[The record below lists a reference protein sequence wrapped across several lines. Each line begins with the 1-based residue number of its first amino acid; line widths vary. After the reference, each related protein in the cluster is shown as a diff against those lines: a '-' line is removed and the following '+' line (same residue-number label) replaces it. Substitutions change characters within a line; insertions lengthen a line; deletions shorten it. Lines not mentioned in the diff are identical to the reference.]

1 MASSPQRKWVRIAV
15 PILALVAGIAAG
27 LLVIGWWLWPVQWT
41 DALAVDL
48 APTDKEKYLDVVAES
63 YTIKKDLV
71 LAQEQLATFAPEE
84 QPALLADVQTRVAR
98 RLYKTENILVLG
110 DDSHHNYAIWRTD
123 SIMVIAIDREN
134 GQVGIISIP
143 RDLYVDIPDYGMERI
158 NVADYIG
165 EVREYPGGGPA
176 LASRVISETLGIPT
190 QHYVRVHLGG
200 LSTLVDALGG
210 VTVDLD
216 CPLYEYEFHKNKVTG
231 EYDRSLWTLPAGKVQ
246 LDGANAKKF
255 ATYRYATSDFSR
267 SSRQQQLIWALRNR
281 ALEVNLIPKIPELWS
296 ALGELY
302 STDLTLVDVIRLAQ
316 FGMELDSSNV
326 HSLSLNME
334 VLKNHVNEAG
344 ASLLIVGD
352 RELLEEKKE
361 QLFMQKPLERLG
373 KNEEGKE
380 CPPPPPP

>member
-143 RDLYVDIPDYGMERI
+143 RDLYVDIPDYGMERV

-231 EYDRSLWTLPAGKVQ
+231 EYDRSLWTLPAGKVL

-267 SSRQQQLIWALRNR
+267 SSRQQQIIWALRNR

-334 VLKNHVNEAG
+334 VLTNHVNEAG

-352 RELLEEKKE
+352 RELLEKKKE
-361 QLFMQKPLERLG
+361 MLFMQKPLEKLG

>member
-1 MASSPQRKWVRIAV
+1 MASSPQHKWVRIAV
-15 PILALVAGIAAG
+15 PALALVAGIAVG

-48 APTDKEKYLDVVAES
+48 APAEKEKYLDVVAES
-63 YTIKKDLV
+63 YTIRQDLAA
-71 LAQEQLATFAPEE
+71 AQEQLATFAPEE

-134 GQVGIISIP
+134 RQVGIISIP

-216 CPLYEYEFHKNKVTG
+216 CPLYEYEFHKNKDTG
-231 EYDRSLWTLPAGKVQ
+231 EYDRSLWTLPAGKVL

-267 SSRQQQLIWALRNR
+267 SSRQQQIIWALRNR
-281 ALEVNLIPKIPELWS
+281 ALEINLIPKIPELWS
-296 ALGELY
+296 ALGDLY

-316 FGMELDSSNV
+316 FGMELDASNV

-334 VLKNHVNEAG
+334 VLKNHVNEEG

-352 RELLEEKKE
+352 RELFEKKKE
-361 QLFMQKPLERLG
+361 MLFMQKPLERLG

>member
-267 SSRQQQLIWALRNR
+267 SSRQQQIIWALRNR

-334 VLKNHVNEAG
+334 VLTNHVNEAG

-352 RELLEEKKE
+352 RELLEKKKE
-361 QLFMQKPLERLG
+361 MLFMQKPLEKLG

>member
-143 RDLYVDIPDYGMERI
+143 RDLYVDIPDYGMERV

-176 LASRVISETLGIPT
+176 LASRVISESLGIPT

-231 EYDRSLWTLPAGKVQ
+231 EYDRSLWTLPAGKVL

-267 SSRQQQLIWALRNR
+267 SSRQQQIIWALRNR

-334 VLKNHVNEAG
+334 VLTNHVNEAG

-352 RELLEEKKE
+352 RELLEKKKE
-361 QLFMQKPLERLG
+361 MLFMQKPLEKLG

>member
-352 RELLEEKKE
+352 RELLEKKKE
-361 QLFMQKPLERLG
+361 MLFMQKPLEKLG